1 VLEYGFSNLG
11 DSVFLMRI
19 YREIGEELRLFIMY
33 SFRVKISISS
43 ELLLNSGRDFF
54 GFLRDVISSRVFTLE
69 VVLLLLISRG
79 DSCIPETNELRDVE
93 EEWEEFS
100 GEIFLLSSMCC
111 DVGEF
116 YVYDCISAHS
126 VLGEYR
132 SFS

>member
-1 VLEYGFSNLG
+1 
-11 DSVFLMRI
+11 MRI

-43 ELLLNSGRDFF
+43 ELLLSSGRDFF

-69 VVLLLLISRG
+69 VLLLLLLISRG
-79 DSCIPETNELRDVE
+79 DSCMPETNELSEVE

-100 GEIFLLSSMCC
+100 GEIFLMSSMCC

-132 SFS
+132 GFS